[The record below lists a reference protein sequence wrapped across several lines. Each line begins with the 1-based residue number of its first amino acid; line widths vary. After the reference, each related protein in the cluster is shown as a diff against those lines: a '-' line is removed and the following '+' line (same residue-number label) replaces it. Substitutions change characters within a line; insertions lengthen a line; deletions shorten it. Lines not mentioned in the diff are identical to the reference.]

1 MSEEKHIIE
10 PQRLGIW
17 VAATFVLA
25 LLALVLSLINMKRTG
40 EGLLISQTE
49 ILLLNNKI
57 EALQKNVAAMPAA
70 PAAQEKA
77 AKP

>member
-1 MSEEKHIIE
+1 MSEEKHIID
-10 PQRLGIW
+10 PQRLGVW

-25 LLALVLSLINMKRTG
+25 LLALVLSLVNLKRTG

-57 EALQKNVAAMPAA
+57 EALQKNAAQPPA
-70 PAAQEKA
+70 PAMQQEA
-77 AKP
+77 TKP